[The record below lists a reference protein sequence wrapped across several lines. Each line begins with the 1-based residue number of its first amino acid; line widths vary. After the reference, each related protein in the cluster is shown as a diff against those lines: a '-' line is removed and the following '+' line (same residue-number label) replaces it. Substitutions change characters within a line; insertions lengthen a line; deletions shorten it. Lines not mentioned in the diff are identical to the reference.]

1 MPLTA
6 IDPQTALVVIDL
18 QKGIATPPTI
28 HPIHEVV
35 NNACALA
42 TVFRSYGLPVIL
54 VNVAGSP
61 PGRCERPAPTRP
73 EGWTELVLELNQQ
86 PDDHLVTK
94 FSWGGFTGTGLD
106 ELLKGHSVTQIVLAG
121 MATSMGVET
130 TARQAFELGYNVTVA
145 VDATTDRNADAY
157 RNSTEWIFPKLAEV
171 GSSTDI
177 IQLLGLRRNP

>member
-54 VNVAGSP
+54 VNVAEALRG
-61 PGRCERPAPTRP
+61 
-73 EGWTELVLELNQQ
+73 
-86 PDDHLVTK
+86 
-94 FSWGGFTGTGLD
+94 
-106 ELLKGHSVTQIVLAG
+106 
-121 MATSMGVET
+121 
-130 TARQAFELGYNVTVA
+130 
-145 VDATTDRNADAY
+145 DANG
-157 RNSTEWIFPKLAEV
+157 E
-171 GSSTDI
+171 
-177 IQLLGLRRNP
+177 LRRDPKDGLSCKSN